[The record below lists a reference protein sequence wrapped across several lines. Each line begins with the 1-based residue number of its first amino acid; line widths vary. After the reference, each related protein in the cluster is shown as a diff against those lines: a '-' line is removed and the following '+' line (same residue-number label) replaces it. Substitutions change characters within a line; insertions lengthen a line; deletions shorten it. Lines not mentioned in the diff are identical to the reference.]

1 MISAAFWIL
10 SSVFV
15 FRLYFVARWGSS
27 TAFIGAIGIG
37 VLGLFSTGVVVPE
50 EALDAALGGDNLLHL
65 VRNLCVTG
73 AVWLVRE
80 GIFAAYSPDDEYR
93 VHFSH
98 RPIAAGLAALAI
110 IAPFLSQQF
119 VPTTLSYVPENV
131 GQMSVFIYASVYMG
145 ILASLAV
152 SVLRICLRPQESLP
166 VRVSSRVVA
175 SGMALV
181 ALASVE
187 EIVYMTAVHTDVG
200 GSSLH
205 EILYVLFNPL
215 FYGGVLLTSLGLGI
229 PPLVKGW
236 RQLQLWDRAALIF
249 LTVTMGSAY
258 WGLSRTA
265 WLVSIV
271 SSFYARYPSAR
282 LYEYVIRSSDHKV
295 ALSDRSIPLIAGR
308 VLGTVQARF
317 DGGVASLESV
327 LPVRAPQWQQ
337 KS

>member
-10 SSVFV
+10 STVFV

-27 TAFIGAIGIG
+27 TAFVGAIGIG

-131 GQMSVFIYASVYMG
+131 GQMPVFIYASVYMA

-229 PPLVKGW
+229 PPLVKAW

-265 WLVSIV
+265 WLVSIA
-271 SSFYARYPSAR
+271 SSFYARYPSTR

-295 ALSDRSIPLIAGR
+295 ALSDRSLPLIAGR
-308 VLGTVQARF
+308 VLDTVQARF

-327 LPVRAPQWQQ
+327 LPVKAPQ
-337 KS
+337 

>member
-10 SSVFV
+10 STVFV
-15 FRLYFVARWGSS
+15 FRLYFAARWGSS
-27 TAFIGAIGIG
+27 TAFLGAIGIG
-37 VLGLFSTGVVVPE
+37 VLGLFSTGVIVPE
-50 EALDAALGGDNLLHL
+50 ETLDAALGGVNLLHL

-80 GIFAAYSPDDEYR
+80 GIFAAYSPDDKYR
-93 VHFSH
+93 VRFSH
-98 RPIAAGLAALAI
+98 RPITAGLTAVAI
-110 IAPFLSQQF
+110 SAPFVSQRF
-119 VPTTLSYVPENV
+119 VPTTLSYVPENI
-131 GQMSVFIYASVYMG
+131 GQMPVFIYASVYMG

-187 EIVYMTAVHTDVG
+187 EIAYMAALHMDVG

-205 EILYVLFNPL
+205 QILYVLFNPL

-229 PPLVKGW
+229 PPLVRAW
-236 RQLQLWDRAALIF
+236 RQLQFWDRAALVF
-249 LTVTMGSAY
+249 LTVTAGRAY
-258 WGLSRTA
+258 WGLSRRA
-265 WLVSIV
+265 WLARSV
-271 SSFYARYPSAR
+271 SSFYSRYPSAR

-295 ALSDRSIPLIAGR
+295 ALSDRSIPLLAGR
-308 VLGTVQARF
+308 VLDAVQARF
-317 DGGVASLESV
+317 DGGVGSLESV
-327 LPVRAPQWQQ
+327 LPVKAPQ
-337 KS
+337 

>member
-10 SSVFV
+10 STVFI

-27 TAFIGAIGIG
+27 TAFLGAIGIG
-37 VLGLFSTGVVVPE
+37 TLGLFSTGVIVPE
-50 EALDAALGGDNLLHL
+50 ETLDAALGGVNLLHL

-80 GIFAAYSPDDEYR
+80 GIFAAYSPDDKYR
-93 VHFSH
+93 VRFSH

-110 IAPFLSQQF
+110 SAPFLSQQF

-131 GQMSVFIYASVYMG
+131 GQMPVFIYASVYMG
-145 ILASLAV
+145 ILALLAV
-152 SVLRICLRPQESLP
+152 SVLRICLRTQESLP

-187 EIVYMTAVHTDVG
+187 EIAYMTTLHLDVG
-200 GSSLH
+200 GTSLH
-205 EILYVLFNPL
+205 QILYVLFNPL

-229 PPLVKGW
+229 PPLVRAW
-236 RQLQLWDRAALIF
+236 RQLQFWDRAALVF
-249 LTVTMGSAY
+249 LTVTAGRAC

-265 WLVSIV
+265 WLASIV
-271 SSFYARYPSAR
+271 SSFYAKDPSAR

-295 ALSDRSIPLIAGR
+295 ALSDRSIPLLADR
-308 VLGTVQARF
+308 VLDAVQARF
-317 DGGVASLESV
+317 DGGVGSLESV
-327 LPVRAPQWQQ
+327 LPVKAPQ
-337 KS
+337 